1 MCVFAQRCITRAKH
15 RLHWRYLILRRI
27 NRHVNSR
34 PSLPTLTIKK
44 LARKELILS
53 RLTTSSLK
61 SFLLTELS
69 TPPSIV
75 LDKVFSTLTFPLVQK
90 LLFQRVIFFPVSYP
104 PKKSATLPFFKENC
118 HLSLLKL
125 IIMHQ
130 LPCRVNLKLET
141 APSFWIIAANY
152 KENSDLLI

>member
-1 MCVFAQRCITRAKH
+1 MCVFTQRCITRAKH

-34 PSLPTLTIKK
+34 PSLPPLTIKK

-61 SFLLTELS
+61 SFLLAELS

-90 LLFQRVIFFPVSYP
+90 LLFQRVIFFSRFLSTKEECDPSIFQGELSPIFAQVNNYA
-104 PKKSATLPFFKENC
+104 SAASSC
-118 HLSLLKL
+118 
-125 IIMHQ
+125 
-130 LPCRVNLKLET
+130 
-141 APSFWIIAANY
+141 
-152 KENSDLLI
+152 